1 MPLPLGSIL
10 VVAWHQ
16 RNCNYGVGARKRP
29 QAASRALP
37 HKGSEPGGIPCS
49 GLFLC
54 PSAKPMRGNGAGSSF
69 PLLLTRLRFPP
80 VLSRDLFSN
89 HAPDL
94 IVTALLQL
102 RAPPLPPAPK
112 ACDQS
117 AEPCRSSRAVAH
129 LNSSR
134 LFPATTARSPAHAKA
149 NCLRKTGSEGRMVF
163 GGHRVIA
170 AEIPPGAVVVWV
182 GAMRP
187 RQMSP

>member
-1 MPLPLGSIL
+1 MLSFTEEESLANLRHAPSPTAEPAHGS
-10 VVAWHQ
+10 AGAEPARAAAARQ
-16 RNCNYGVGARKRP
+16 R
-29 QAASRALP
+29 
-37 HKGSEPGGIPCS
+37 
-49 GLFLC
+49 GL
-54 PSAKPMRGNGAGSSF
+54 SF
-69 PLLLTRLRFPP
+69 PLLLTRPRFPP

-117 AEPCRSSRAVAH
+117 AEPCRISRAVAH

-134 LFPATTARSPAHAKA
+134 LFPCKTKTATSPAHAKA
-149 NCLRKTGSEGRMVF
+149 NCLRKTGSEGRIVF